1 MTTPPP
7 VPTEK
12 QIRKAVRRSKTR
24 AEDYLRD
31 PEKSKALLETAVKKA
46 QRNDDLPTSQPEFW
60 VHIKAFI
67 RLLRAYIKRDYRII
81 PWGSIVMV
89 TAAVLYFVSPLDL
102 LLDWIPFAGFIDDAA
117 VLVFVTGQIRKDLN
131 KFLIWEENRNTSN
144 NIIDL

>member
-7 VPTEK
+7 FPTEK
-12 QIRKAVRRSKTR
+12 QIRKAVRRSKNR

-46 QRNDDLPTSQPEFW
+46 QRNDDLPTSQPDFW
-60 VHIKAFI
+60 VHLKAI
-67 RLLRAYIKRDYRII
+67 LRLFRAYTKRDYRVI
-81 PWGSIVMV
+81 PWGSIAMV

-102 LLDWIPFAGFIDDAA
+102 VLDWIPFAGFVDDAA

-131 KFLIWEENRNTSN
+131 KFLIWEDSRIASN
-144 NIIDL
+144 DIIDL